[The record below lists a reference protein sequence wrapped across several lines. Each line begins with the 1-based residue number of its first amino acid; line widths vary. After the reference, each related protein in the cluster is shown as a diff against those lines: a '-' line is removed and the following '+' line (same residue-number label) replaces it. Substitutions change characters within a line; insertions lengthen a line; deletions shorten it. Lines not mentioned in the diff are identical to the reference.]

1 MTASW
6 RGDTVTCMTGLLD
19 RQEATPLLASAR
31 IVQAPFASAL
41 VELGQRRED
50 VVVLSADLSN
60 YTDLRPFATAFPD
73 RFIQVGMA
81 EQNMMGI
88 AGGLAR
94 AGLFPIAVTYGVF
107 ATRRAFD
114 QVAMALG
121 TGGVHAAVVAF
132 LPGITTPFRAT
143 HQATDDLALMRAL
156 PGMTVIDPMDATEVA
171 ASLHAAADH
180 PGPVYL
186 RGLRGQVESRLDPD
200 GFTFTI
206 GKARMLREGS
216 DSLIIGTGLGT
227 CWALDAAS
235 ELADRGQSAAVLHL
249 ATLKP
254 IDADGILAACSR
266 FPRVHVVENHSTI
279 GGLASAV
286 CEVLAQAASK
296 VQVIP
301 HGVPDRWAPAGS
313 LDFVRVQLGL
323 DARSLA
329 EAVSKGADA

>member
-1 MTASW
+1 
-6 RGDTVTCMTGLLD
+6 MTGLLD
-19 RQEATPLLASAR
+19 QRAPTPLLASPQIA
-31 IVQAPFASAL
+31 QAPFASAL
-41 VELGQRRED
+41 VELGEQRAD

-60 YTDLRPFATAFPD
+60 YTDLRPFAAAFPD

-156 PGMTVIDPMDATEVA
+156 PGMTVIDPMDATEVQ
-171 ASLHAAADH
+171 ASLHAAAEH
-180 PGPVYL
+180 SGPIYL
-186 RGLRGQVESRLDPD
+186 RGLRGQVERRLDPD
-200 GFTFTI
+200 GFAFTI
-206 GKARMLREGS
+206 GRARMLREGA
-216 DSLIIGTGLGT
+216 DDLLIGTGLGT
-227 CWALDAAS
+227 SWALDAAS
-235 ELADRGQSAAVLHL
+235 LLAEQGRSAAVMHI

-254 IDADGILAACSR
+254 IDADAIRSVCSR

-286 CEVLAQAASK
+286 CEVLAQDASR
-296 VQVIP
+296 VRVIA
-301 HGVPDRWAPAGS
+301 HGVPDQWAPAGS
-313 LDFVRVQLGL
+313 LEFVRAQLGL
-323 DARSLA
+323 DAGSLA
-329 EAVSKGADA
+329 AAVSKEAIA